1 MISENMQALIHY
13 RLEQADESIAAASI
27 LFQKNLLRRSV
38 NSAYYAMFYA
48 VMALLAIK
56 MMETSKHGG
65 AIGLFDR
72 EYVEIGP
79 LMHFCVSHIRNVKM
93 HQRYTLMSRSMDVFS

>member
-1 MISENMQALIHY
+1 
-13 RLEQADESIAAASI
+13 
-27 LFQKNLLRRSV
+27 
-38 NSAYYAMFYA
+38 MFYG

-72 EYVEIGP
+72 EYVKTGLFSKDFSRWLHRAFDLRQRCDYEAQ
-79 LMHFCVSHIRNVKM
+79 FKVSGKDARITLDTAEKFVSKVKSVIS
-93 HQRYTLMSRSMDVFS
+93 TITSK